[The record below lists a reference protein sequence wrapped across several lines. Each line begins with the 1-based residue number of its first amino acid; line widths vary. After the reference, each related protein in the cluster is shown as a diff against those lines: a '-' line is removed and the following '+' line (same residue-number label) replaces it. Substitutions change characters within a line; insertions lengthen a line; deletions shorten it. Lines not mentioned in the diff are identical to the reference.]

1 MFFYFPK
8 IQALTHL
15 LRDFLYF
22 LKIETLAHCTKKYH
36 IFFFLPKHFY
46 LHSPETGTSKKFL
59 HLPKTKISKNS
70 FIYLLRRIFVNGCL
84 LAKRNQLLFYL

>member
-22 LKIETLAHCTKKYH
+22 LKIETLAHCTKNI
-36 IFFFLPKHFY
+36 IFFSFYQDIFTYIHQRQVLLKSFYIYPK
-46 LHSPETGTSKKFL
+46 
-59 HLPKTKISKNS
+59 PKSLKIASY
-70 FIYLLRRIFVNGCL
+70 IY
-84 LAKRNQLLFYL
+84 